1 MWHGA
6 VFVRSFTLGKAR
18 ISLADVKSAIPMG
31 DAARLIC
38 FFRTEQALRQSFLVT
53 NGLRGSSV

>member
-18 ISLADVKSAIPMG
+18 SSLAEVKSAIPMG

-38 FFRTEQALRQSFLVT
+38 FFRTEQALR
-53 NGLRGSSV
+53 